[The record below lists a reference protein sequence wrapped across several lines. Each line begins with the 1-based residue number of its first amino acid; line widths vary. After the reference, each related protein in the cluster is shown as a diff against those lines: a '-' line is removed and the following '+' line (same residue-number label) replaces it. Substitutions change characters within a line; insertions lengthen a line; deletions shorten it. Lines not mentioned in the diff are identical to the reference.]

1 MSRSFKKS
9 PVISITT
16 SKSEKYDK
24 QLYNRKL
31 RKSIKSSLAKE
42 DYDNL
47 KDLKDVS
54 NPWSMSKDGK
64 WWVTEEVANELEWN
78 IKEMKRK

>member
-9 PVISITT
+9 PVVSITT

-64 WWVTEEVANELEWN
+64 WWVTEEVANELEWD
-78 IKEMKRK
+78 IKELKRK

>member
-31 RKSIKSSLAKE
+31 RKSIKSSLAKGE
-42 DYDNL
+42 YDNL

-64 WWVTEEVANELEWN
+64 WWVTEEVANELEWD
-78 IKEMKRK
+78 IKELKRK